1 MRRLSSSLLFV
12 VSLASCGKGGSA
24 PAAPRGPDLSSP
36 EAVWAQASKALEAGD
51 LASLAPF
58 LSEAGARQV
67 RGDLEAW
74 RSVLADR
81 DTGPRT
87 FARIPAAKTEGERA
101 DLERALAGDLAS
113 LLRVYVR
120 ADPHPAPAALAAPVP
135 PRAPE
140 ATWAELEYGAH
151 DGSRRR
157 VVLTR
162 EAKEWRIVQIQL

>member
-1 MRRLSSSLLFV
+1 MRRPCSSLLLA
-12 VSLASCGKGGSA
+12 VSLAACGKGGSA

-36 EAVWAQASKALEAGD
+36 EAVWSQASKALEAGD

-67 RGDLEAW
+67 RRDLEAW
-74 RSVLADR
+74 RKVLVDT

-87 FARIPAAKTEGERA
+87 LARIPTAKTEEEKA

-120 ADPHPAPAALAAPVP
+120 ADPHPAPAAVLAPVP
-135 PRAPE
+135 PRPPE
-140 ATWAELEYGAH
+140 AAWAELEYGAH
-151 DGSRRR
+151 DGSRRA

-162 EAKEWRIVQIQL
+162 EAREWRIAQIQL